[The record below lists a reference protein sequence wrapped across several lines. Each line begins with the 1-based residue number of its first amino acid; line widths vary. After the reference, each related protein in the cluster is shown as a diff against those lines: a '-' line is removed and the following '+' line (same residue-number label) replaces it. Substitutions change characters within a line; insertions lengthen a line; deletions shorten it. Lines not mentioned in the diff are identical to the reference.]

1 MKLLTALTAGLI
13 AVAGFAATP
22 AAAAP
27 APAQDRVVVRERTVT
42 PATRNTRVVVR
53 ERTTERR
60 GYGYRRHARRVCT
73 VRYRRGE
80 RIRTCRRVYR
90 RY

>member
-13 AVAGFAATP
+13 AVAGFAAVP

-27 APAQDRVVVRERTVT
+27 VQDRVVVRERVYA
-42 PATRNTRVVVR
+42 PGVRNTRVVVR
-53 ERTTERR
+53 DRTVTRR
-60 GYGYRRHARRVCT
+60 NYGYGRQARRVCT
-73 VRYRRGE
+73 TRYRRGE

>member
-1 MKLLTALTAGLI
+1 MNILTALTAGLI
-13 AVAGFAATP
+13 AVAGFAAVP

-27 APAQDRVVVRERTVT
+27 APTQERVVVRERVVT

-53 ERTTERR
+53 ERTTVRR
-60 GYGYRRHARRVCT
+60 GYGYRRQARRVCT

-80 RIRTCRRVYR
+80 RIRTCRYVR
-90 RY
+90 RYR

>member
-1 MKLLTALTAGLI
+1 MKILSIIAAAAVALTGL
-13 AVAGFAATP
+13 

-27 APAQDRVVVRERTVT
+27 AAAQDRVVVRERTVG
-42 PATRNTRVVVR
+42 PVARNTRVVVR
-53 ERTTERR
+53 ERTTVRR
-60 GYGYRRHARRVCT
+60 GYGYGRQPRRVCT

-80 RIRTCRRVYR
+80 RIRTCRIR

>member
-1 MKLLTALTAGLI
+1 MKILTALTAGLI
-13 AVAGFAATP
+13 AITGFAAAP

-27 APAQDRVVVRERTVT
+27 APTQDRVVVRERTVT
-42 PATRNTRVVVR
+42 PVTRNTRVVVR
-53 ERTTERR
+53 DRTTVRR
-60 GYGYRRHARRVCT
+60 GYGYRRAPRRVCT